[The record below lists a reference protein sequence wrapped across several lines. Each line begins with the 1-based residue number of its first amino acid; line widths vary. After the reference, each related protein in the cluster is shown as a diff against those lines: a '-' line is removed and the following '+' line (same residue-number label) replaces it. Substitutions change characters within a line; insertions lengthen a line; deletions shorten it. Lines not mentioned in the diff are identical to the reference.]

1 LSLSQKFRSSKSE
14 GKMNRTKSQPPKHG
28 VIRVATMKVEHAKK
42 HLAAMT
48 DHAQIAADDGGHGIG
63 QSSQGI
69 FTGSGMS
76 GGASG
81 ADYETT
87 SVGSTPDADSTT

>member
-1 LSLSQKFRSSKSE
+1 
-14 GKMNRTKSQPPKHG
+14 
-28 VIRVATMKVEHAKK
+28 MKVEHAKK

-48 DHAQIAADDGGHGIG
+48 DHAQIAADYGGHGIG
-63 QSSQGI
+63 QSSQGG

-76 GGASG
+76 AG

-87 SVGSTPDADSTT
+87 STGNTGDADSQGATGY